1 MGHFLHI
8 KLLGLFVKTNGF
20 FSKLLLGGKA
30 HIFMLHRVLPEKL
43 RIKYDYNR
51 DLAITPEALESFILS
66 FQKKGF
72 KFISLDEL
80 SEKLEN
86 RKWGKDKYICFTL
99 DDGYRDNI
107 TFGLPIFE
115 KYQVPFTIYV
125 TNCFPNKTAH
135 FWWYWLEEKIKN
147 EDEITFRE
155 KTYLTK
161 SEEEKLS
168 TYNTIREQ
176 IKNCSPIEREELTTN
191 FFNKTKESIAKE
203 CEDLSLNWE
212 ELITISTHPLITLGS
227 HTSNHYS
234 LAHLSDVEM
243 QKEIEDGNI
252 ELEKKIEKKIR
263 HFAYPYGSL
272 KDANNREFN
281 FIKSLG
287 FKTATLNHP
296 GNVFSS
302 SLSNRFFLPRY
313 SLGINTSI
321 EKFEYYLNGI
331 QHFST
336 NGWSKKPIE

>member
-1 MGHFLHI
+1 MNSFVKN
-8 KLLGLFVKTNGF
+8 KLLGFFVKTNGF
-20 FSKLLLGGKA
+20 FSKQLFGGKA
-30 HIFMLHRVLPEKL
+30 HIFMLHRVLPENL
-43 RIKYDYNR
+43 RKKYTYNK
-51 DLAITPEALESFILS
+51 DLAITPEKLESFIQL

-72 KFISLDEL
+72 QFISLDEL
-80 SEKLEN
+80 YGKL
-86 RKWGKDKYICFTL
+86 KTKTWGKQKYICFTL

-161 SEEEKLS
+161 SEEEKLNV
-168 TYNTIREQ
+168 YNTIREQ
-176 IKNCSPIEREELTTN
+176 IKNCSLNEREELSSN
-191 FFNKTKESIAKE
+191 FFNKSEESIAKE
-203 CEDLSLNWE
+203 CEELALNWD
-212 ELITISTHPLITLGS
+212 ELKTISNHSLVTLGA

-234 LAHLSDVEM
+234 LAHLTDSEM
-243 QKEIEDGNI
+243 QKEIEDGKI
-252 ELEKKIEKKIR
+252 EIEKKMGKEIC

-272 KDANNREFN
+272 KDANDREFDSM
-281 FIKSLG
+281 KKLG

-302 SLSNRFFLPRY
+302 SLSNRFLLPRY
-313 SLGINTSI
+313 ALGNNTSI
-321 EKFEYYLNGI
+321 ERFEYYMNGI

-336 NGWSKKPIE
+336 NGLSKKPIE

>member
-1 MGHFLHI
+1 MNSLVKN

-20 FSKLLLGGKA
+20 FSKPLVGGKA
-30 HIFMLHRVLPEKL
+30 HVFMLHRVLPENL

-51 DLAITPEALESFILS
+51 DLAITPEALETFIQLL
-66 FQKKGF
+66 QKKGF
-72 KFISLDEL
+72 QFISLDEF
-80 SEKLEN
+80 SEKLESK
-86 RKWGKDKYICFTL
+86 KWGKDKYICFTL

-115 KYQVPFTIYV
+115 KHQVPFAIYV
-125 TNCFPNKTAH
+125 TNCFPNGNAH
-135 FWWYWLEEKIKN
+135 FWWYWLEEKVKN
-147 EDEITFRE
+147 EEEITFRE
-155 KTYLTK
+155 KTYLIK

-168 TYNTIREQ
+168 AYNTIREQ

-191 FFNKTKESIAKE
+191 FFNKTKESITKE
-203 CEDLSLNWE
+203 CEDLSLNWD
-212 ELITISTHPLITLGS
+212 ELKTISNHSLITLGA

-234 LAHLSDVEM
+234 LAHLTGFEM
-243 QKEIEDGNI
+243 QKEIEDGKI
-252 ELEKKIEKKIR
+252 ELEKQVGKKIE

-272 KDANNREFN
+272 DDANDREFN

-296 GNVFSS
+296 GNVFSC
-302 SLSNRFFLPRY
+302 SLSNRVLLPRY
-313 SLGINTSI
+313 PLGNNTPL
-321 EKFEYYLNGI
+321 EKLEYYLNGI